1 MESKL
6 TPKSSSRPPKRKVE
20 PLASTPYL
28 LLKKTSEYVV
38 LGTDRKPEL
47 WRRVEFPSKGYAI
60 RIDDLEYEF
69 ESVVSE

>member
-1 MESKL
+1 MEKKS
-6 TPKSSSRPPKRKVE
+6 TPKKRKVE
-20 PLASTPYL
+20 PLVSTPYL
-28 LLKKTSEYVV
+28 LLKKTAEYVV

-47 WRRVEFPSKGYAI
+47 WRRVDVPCKGYAI